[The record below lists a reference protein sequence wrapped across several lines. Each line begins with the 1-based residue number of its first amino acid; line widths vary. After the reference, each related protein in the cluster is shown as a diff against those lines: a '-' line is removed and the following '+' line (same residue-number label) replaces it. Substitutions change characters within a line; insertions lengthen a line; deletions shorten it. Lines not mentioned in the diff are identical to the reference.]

1 VDKGK
6 QKNAKV
12 VNKKMKYIVTREFTS
27 GTLKGKLYTETTSV
41 KFEVGFI
48 CRKPCAGSSGY
59 KIISCEEVKE
69 EM

>member
-1 VDKGK
+1 
-6 QKNAKV
+6 
-12 VNKKMKYIVTREFTS
+12 MKYIVTREFTS